1 MPATEACRACES
13 VRRGAQRARQ
23 RAAAAGARTSSA
35 AEERAR
41 LPLRAAFQ
49 NGEAGGMLMKWAR
62 AVRL

>member
-1 MPATEACRACES
+1 L
-13 VRRGAQRARQ
+13 
-23 RAAAAGARTSSA
+23 SA

-49 NGEAGGMLMKWAR
+49 NGDAGGMLMKWAR